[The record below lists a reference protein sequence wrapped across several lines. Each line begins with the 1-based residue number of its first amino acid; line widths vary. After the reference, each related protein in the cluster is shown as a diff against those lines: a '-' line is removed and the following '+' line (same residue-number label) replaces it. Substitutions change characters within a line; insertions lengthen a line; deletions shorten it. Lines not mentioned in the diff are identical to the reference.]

1 MNIGIVGA
9 GNIGSYYAGLLSDA
23 GSGVRLVARGAHLD
37 AIRSRG
43 LEVRT
48 PDRTFVAHP
57 TAGSDMSLVADC
69 DAVIVSVKSYSL
81 AEVAP
86 GIARAASHGAT
97 IVPLLNGVDV
107 ADRLAR
113 LGVPRAAIVGGLVSV
128 SVFRTAPGVVE
139 RRSPFDRVVIGEFDR
154 RPSERTRC
162 VVEAFSAAGTTALV
176 SEDISLD
183 LWRKFA
189 FIVPMNVVCGLTR
202 GPMGPVIASE
212 RGRALIA
219 DSLHE
224 LANVARAVG
233 IGLNAD
239 EEVKVR
245 DNLLALQPGM
255 RPSFLADLERGG
267 PSEVD
272 LLVGTVSRLG
282 HEHGVPTPIH
292 DVATTAFE
300 IASSGSGAS

>member
-1 MNIGIVGA
+1 MEIGIVGA
-9 GNIGSYYAGLLSDA
+9 GNIGSYYAALLSQA
-23 GSGVRLVARGAHLD
+23 GCGVKLVARGEHLD

-48 PDRTFVAHP
+48 PDRAFVARP
-57 TAGSDMSLVADC
+57 MVDSNVALVADC
-69 DAVIVSVKSYSL
+69 DAVIVAVKSYSL
-81 AEVAP
+81 ADVAS
-86 GIARAASHGAT
+86 GVAKAASNGAT
-97 IVPLLNGVDV
+97 VVPLLNGVDV
-107 ADRLAR
+107 GERLAR
-113 LGVPRAAIVGGLVSV
+113 FGVPRASIVGGLVAA
-128 SVFRTAPGVVE
+128 SVFRTAPGSVE
-139 RRSPFDRVVIGEFDR
+139 RRSLFDRVVIGEFDR
-154 RPSERTRC
+154 RPSERTRR
-162 VVEAFSAAGTTALV
+162 VVDAFAAAGTTAAV
-176 SEDISLD
+176 SDDISLD

-212 RGRALIA
+212 RGRKLIA

-224 LANVARAVG
+224 LADVARAVG
-233 IGLNAD
+233 IAFGEED
-239 EEVKVR
+239 EAKVR
-245 DNLLALQPGM
+245 HDLLALQPGM

-267 PSEVD
+267 PNEVD

-300 IASSGSGAS
+300 IASRRS

>member
-1 MNIGIVGA
+1 MDIGIVGA
-9 GNIGSYYAGLLSDA
+9 GNIGSYYGGLLSNA
-23 GSGVRLVARGAHLD
+23 GSNVKIVARGAHLD
-37 AIRSRG
+37 AIRAHG

-57 TAGSDMSLVADC
+57 EVASDPSLVAGC

-86 GIARAASHGAT
+86 GIAAAARNGAA
-97 IVPLLNGVDV
+97 IVPLLNGIDA

-113 LGVPRAAIVGGLVSV
+113 LDVPRGSILGALVAA

-139 RRSPFDRVVIGEFDR
+139 RKSPFDRIVIGEFDR
-154 RPSERTRC
+154 QASDRARRLLD
-162 VVEAFSAAGTTALV
+162 AFSAAGTAAEL
-176 SEDISLD
+176 SADISFD

-189 FIVPMNVVCGLTR
+189 FIVPMNVVCGLSR
-202 GPMGPVIASE
+202 GPMGPVIASD
-212 RGRALIA
+212 RGRKLVV

-224 LANVARAVG
+224 LAEVARAVG
-233 IGLNAD
+233 VRFGKED
-239 EEVKVR
+239 EAKVCR
-245 DNLLALQPGM
+245 DLLALSPSM

-267 PSEVD
+267 PTELD
-272 LLVGTVSRLG
+272 LLVGNVSRLG

-292 DVATTAFE
+292 DVATAAFA
-300 IASSGSGAS
+300 IATGES

>member
-1 MNIGIVGA
+1 MDIGIVGA

-23 GSGVRLVARGAHLD
+23 GSSVKLVARGAHLD
-37 AIRSRG
+37 AVRSRG
-43 LEVRT
+43 LDVRT
-48 PDRTFVAHP
+48 PDRRFVARP
-57 TAGSDMSLVADC
+57 TVGSDPSLVADC
-69 DAVIVSVKSYSL
+69 EAVIVAVKSYSL

-86 GIARAASHGAT
+86 GIAAAASNGAT

-107 ADRLAR
+107 AGRLAQ
-113 LGVPRAAIVGGLVSV
+113 LGVPRAAIVGGLVAA
-128 SVFRTAPGVVE
+128 SVFRTAPGTVE
-139 RRSPFDRVVIGEFDR
+139 RRSPFDRVVVGEFDR
-154 RPSERTRC
+154 RPSERTRRI
-162 VVEAFSAAGTTALV
+162 VEAFAAAGTAAAL

-212 RGRALIA
+212 RGRGLIG

-224 LANVARAVG
+224 LADVARAAG
-233 IGLNAD
+233 IALDATAEAMIRHD
-239 EEVKVR
+239 
-245 DNLLALQPGM
+245 LLALQPEM

-267 PSEVD
+267 PNEVD

-282 HEHGVPTPIH
+282 REHGVPTPIH
-292 DVATTAFE
+292 DVATAAFE
-300 IASSGSGAS
+300 IASGAA